1 MLRPLISAAKK
12 LAARLPS
19 FPADDLRDL
28 LASLLHRVIIQEN
41 NIQVMIT
48 RIRLRELLENSE
60 PIAASNFVGKRR
72 SLDASE

>member
-1 MLRPLISAAKK
+1 
-12 LAARLPS
+12 
-19 FPADDLRDL
+19 
-28 LASLLHRVIIQEN
+28 VIIQEN